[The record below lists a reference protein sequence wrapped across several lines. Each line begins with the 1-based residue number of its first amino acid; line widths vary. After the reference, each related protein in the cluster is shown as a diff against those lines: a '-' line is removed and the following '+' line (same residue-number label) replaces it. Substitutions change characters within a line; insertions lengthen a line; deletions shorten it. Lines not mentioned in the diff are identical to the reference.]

1 MKRTP
6 IRRLSLLL
14 LTAALAGCGQDAGP
28 VATEALAPS
37 GVTARMLAPGE
48 GLRILEQYID
58 AAGNSVLIAEYG
70 AGGYAAD
77 DPRIGPVATI
87 TIRTVAPPAV
97 AGSSSDPCITSSIV
111 KIEKL
116 AGWTT
121 SVKKPG
127 GCDKEI
133 VVDLENSA
141 TRESAQF
148 RFLYIFGKTKIDS
161 GLIR

>member
-1 MKRTP
+1 MTRTP

-28 VATEALAPS
+28 TAPEALAPAGAS
-37 GVTARMLAPGE
+37 ARMLAPGE

-70 AGGYAAD
+70 AGGFAAD

-87 TIRTVAPPAV
+87 TIKTVAPPLV
-97 AGSSSDPCITSSIV
+97 AGSTSAPCITSTIV

-121 SVKKPG
+121 TVKKPG

-133 VVDLENSA
+133 VVDLENA
-141 TRESAQF
+141 TTQESAQF
-148 RFLYIFGKTKIDS
+148 RFLYIYGKTKIDS